1 MNIIEAKKEIERTVR
16 AYLRKDEYG
25 YYCMDGLRQRP
36 ILLIGAPGIGKTAI
50 VGQLAHEMGI
60 GFVSYT
66 ITHHTRQ
73 SAIGLPYIQ
82 KKTYG
87 GKEYSV
93 TEFTMSEIIASV
105 YDAIE
110 TQGKKEG
117 ILFID
122 EINCVSE
129 TLAPAMLELLQNK
142 KFGPHKI
149 PEGWILVSAGNP
161 AEYNKSVRDFDVAT
175 LDRVRKIEVEPD
187 FTVWKKY
194 ATDKMLCPS
203 VLYYLSLNPECFFV
217 IEKDVDGYKY
227 VTARGWEDLSVTLT
241 EYKNLGEEITL
252 DFVKQFV
259 KTDKIAAG
267 FYRYYSIYEKYK
279 TKYNLEEVLKGG
291 VKYSA
296 KDFENSTFDERF
308 AIVEIFVSML
318 TSIAK
323 NVMITHTVIDKI
335 DSFYQNKDN
344 EQYLK
349 TISNGI
355 ENGTLGVRDK
365 EVYKILLSQKD
376 KTISE
381 VKSGLEDKILSLKG
395 EFNYSVE
402 NAFAFVENCFSV
414 GQEMTALL
422 INLISDVDFISCV
435 ADCGCEIFYKYNE
448 LLLVDEKS
456 ETLKRQAAELL
467 KQNADK

>member
-25 YYCMDGLRQRP
+25 YYRMDGLRQRP

-50 VGQLAHEMGI
+50 VGQLAQEMGI

-110 TQGKKEG
+110 IQGKKEG

-194 ATDKMLCPS
+194 ATEKLLCPS

-259 KTDKIAAG
+259 KVDKIAAG

-279 TKYNLEEVLKGG
+279 TKYNLEEVLNGNA
-291 VKYSA
+291 KYSA
-296 KDFENSTFDERF
+296 KDFENSTFDEKF
-308 AIVEIFVSML
+308 AVVEIFVSML

-323 NVMITHTVIDKI
+323 NVMITNTVIDKI

-344 EQYLK
+344 EQYIKPIL
-349 TISNGI
+349 NGI
-355 ENGTLGVRDK
+355 ENGTIGGRDK
-365 EVYKILLSQKD
+365 EVFKILLSQKD
-376 KTISE
+376 RSISE
-381 VKSGLEDKILSLKG
+381 VKSDFEDKILSLKDK
-395 EFNYSVE
+395 FNVSVE
-402 NAFAFVENCFSV
+402 NTFTFVENCFSV

-422 INLISDVDFISCV
+422 INLISDADFISCV
-435 ADCGCEIFYKYNE
+435 SDCGCEIFYKYNE

>member
-1 MNIIEAKKEIERTVR
+1 MNIIEAKKEIERTVK
-16 AYLRKDEYG
+16 AYLKKDEYG
-25 YYCMDGLRQRP
+25 YYRMDGLRQRP

-50 VGQLAHEMGI
+50 VGQLAAEIGI

-82 KKTYG
+82 KKIYG

-149 PEGWILVSAGNP
+149 PDGWVLVSAGNP
-161 AEYNKSVRDFDVAT
+161 VEYNKSVRDFDVAT

-187 FTVWKKY
+187 FAVWKKY
-194 ATDKMLCPS
+194 ATEKLLCPS

-259 KTDKIAAG
+259 KVDKIAEG

-279 TKYNLEEVLKGG
+279 NKYQIEEVLKGNA
-291 VKYSA
+291 KYSI
-296 KDFENSTFDERF
+296 KDFQDTAFDERF
-308 AIVEIFVSML
+308 AVVEIFVSML
-318 TSIAK
+318 TTIAK
-323 NVMITHTVIDKI
+323 NVIITNTVIDKI
-335 DSFYQNKDN
+335 DEFYQNKDKERFIKN
-344 EQYLK
+344 IL
-349 TISNGI
+349 NGVK
-355 ENGTLGVRDK
+355 NNTLSQSEK
-365 EVYKILLSQKD
+365 AAYKVLLSQKD
-376 KTISE
+376 
-381 VKSGLEDKILSLKG
+381 GDKNKLKADLLH
-395 EFNYSVE
+395 EALLIKDKFNQSVE
-402 NAFAFVENCFSV
+402 NALTFIENCFSV

-422 INLISDVDFISCV
+422 INLISDADFIACV
-435 ADCGCEIFYKYNE
+435 ADCDCEIFYKYNE

-467 KQNADK
+467 KSNKNS